1 MSLNREASWLAPA
14 LALHRATVHST
25 SCGRHELEVRSSRS
39 SVIERRW
46 KLMRLG
52 EGSRGGGRGMLP
64 SQKGEDGCLDC
75 LPDEPPKR

>member
-52 EGSRGGGRGMLP
+52 EGSRGGGGARHVAFA
-64 SQKGEDGCLDC
+64 KGGVRLSG
-75 LPDEPPKR
+75 LST